1 MRDNTDSTPYVTT
14 QMALAATAASNT
26 YQDIV
31 IRSILLFGL
40 CLLNVVALMFNRLEL
55 LRQYQ
60 LVFQVSLCMSFML
73 MLMFLSSMEARVAAI
88 KTIEV
93 QRDRE
98 EAINWLMAYKA
109 FREKNCSYML
119 AWVCLVGLDLASLGD
134 ILLDIDNSDFIL
146 AGTLIG
152 ILIKISWGIHMTYYH
167 NKLAK
172 KS

>member
-1 MRDNTDSTPYVTT
+1 MRDNSDSTPYATT
-14 QMALAATAASNT
+14 QMALAAAAASNT

-31 IRSILLFGL
+31 IRSVLLFGL
-40 CLLNVVALMFNRLEL
+40 CFLNIVALMFNRLEL

-88 KTIEV
+88 KAIKVE
-93 QRDRE
+93 RDRE
-98 EAINWLMAYKA
+98 EAINWLTAYKA
-109 FREKNCSYML
+109 FREMNSSYML
-119 AWVCLVGLDLASLGD
+119 VWTCLVGLDIASLGD
-134 ILLDIDNSDFIL
+134 ILFDIDNSDFIL
-146 AGTLIG
+146 AGSLVG
-152 ILIKISWGIHMTYYH
+152 IIMKISWGIHMTYYH